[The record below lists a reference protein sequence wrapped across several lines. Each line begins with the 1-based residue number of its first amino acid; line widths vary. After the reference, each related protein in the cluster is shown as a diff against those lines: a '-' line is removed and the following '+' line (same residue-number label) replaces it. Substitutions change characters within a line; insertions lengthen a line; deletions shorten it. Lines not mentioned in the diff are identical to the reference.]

1 MWNEHDQSRRIRA
14 ARGLDPNP
22 QTPHPEKEIR
32 TENVFVCVAKR
43 GRGREG
49 GREAGREKE
58 KRSEGGRERKREKEK
73 VVESRVCHEV
83 VGV

>member
-32 TENVFVCVAKR
+32 TENVFCVWQKE
-43 GRGREG
+43 GEG

-58 KRSEGGRERKREKEK
+58 KRSEGGRERKREREK